1 MILQSLVELYNRR
14 AKLSDANEQPAPL
27 GFESK
32 EILFLIEIDSGGRFL
47 QFRDVRQ
54 GEGKARRARP
64 RIVPQGEKKTSGVKA
79 NLLWDTAEYVL
90 GCPVELK
97 GKASKPERLREQ
109 HLAFRQRI
117 ENLPEPAR
125 SDAGVAAV
133 LAFLD
138 ALDLEQLA
146 RDPLWEE
153 IRTSNPLMSFRLVHD
168 DDLVCQRPAVVAAC
182 RSLLSASD
190 NDGLC
195 LVSGEPAP
203 IERLHAAIKG
213 VWGAQTSGA
222 NIVSFNQASFASYG
236 KSQGANA
243 PVGKDAAA
251 KYTTALNDLLARN
264 SRQRAQV
271 GDTSMMFWSEQDS
284 AMEQGDF
291 LSLLGIAQEDDP
303 AAHTDRV
310 AKLYAAVRTGQYAQL
325 PEARQRFFVLGL
337 APNAAR
343 LSVRFWHVDTIA
355 GMSARFARWF
365 EDIALAHGPN
375 QPDALSLNSLLR
387 ACALQGKL
395 DNLPPSLGSDIL
407 RAVLTGAAYPQ
418 SWLHAALRRFRAE
431 RRGERSIDYP
441 RVAALKACLNR
452 MATNDKE
459 RLTVSLD
466 PDNTDIAYRLGRLFA
481 VLERIQEE
489 ANPRINAT
497 IRDRYFG
504 AASSNPM
511 TVFPTL
517 LRLKNHHLGKL
528 GKGRAKNLETLIGS
542 ITDALPGSNPFPAVF
557 DLAAQGR
564 FAVGYY
570 HQRQDSST
578 YRNHQENAA

>member
-1 MILQSLVELYNRR
+1 MILQSLVELYERR
-14 AKLSDANEQPAPL
+14 AELGDTNEQPAEV
-27 GFESK
+27 GFERK
-32 EILFLIEIDSGGRFL
+32 EIPFVVQIDSDGRFL

-64 RIVPQGEKKTSGVKA
+64 RIVPQGEKKASGVKA

-109 HLAFRQRI
+109 HSAFRQRI

-133 LAFLD
+133 LAFLN

-153 IRTSNPLMSFRLVHD
+153 IRTSNPLMSFRLSSD
-168 DDLVCQRPAVVAAC
+168 DDLVCQRPAVEAAC

-271 GDTSMMFWSEQDS
+271 GDTSMVFWSEQDS

-375 QPDALSLNSLLR
+375 QPEALPLNRLLR

-395 DNLPPSLGSDIL
+395 DHLPPSLGGDIL
-407 RAVLTGAAYPQ
+407 RSILSGAAYPQ
-418 SWLHAALRRFRAE
+418 SWLQAALRRCRAE
-431 RRGERSIDYP
+431 QEIDYP
-441 RVAALKACLNR
+441 RAAALKACLNR
-452 MATNDKE
+452 MATDDKE
-459 RLTVSLD
+459 KLTVSLD
-466 PDNTDIAYRLGRLFA
+466 PENTNVAYRLGRLFA

-489 ANPRINAT
+489 ANPGLNAT

-504 AASSNPM
+504 SASSNPLA
-511 TVFPTL
+511 VFPTL
-517 LRLKNHHLGKL
+517 NRLKNHHLAKIDSR
-528 GKGRAKNLETLIGS
+528 GRAQNLEKLVGAIIDG
-542 ITDALPGSNPFPAVF
+542 LPADVPFPPS
-557 DLAAQGR
+557 LALADQGR

-570 HQRQDSST
+570 HQRQHAST
-578 YRNHQENAA
+578 YRTVNEQETAA

>member
-1 MILQSLVELYNRR
+1 MILQSLVELYERR
-14 AKLSDANEQPAPL
+14 MKLSDANEQPAPL
-27 GFESK
+27 GFENK
-32 EILFLIEIDSGGRFL
+32 EIPFLIEIDSDGRFL
-47 QFRDVRQ
+47 QLRDVRL

-138 ALDLEQLA
+138 SLDLDQLA

-153 IRTSNPLMSFRLVHD
+153 IRTSNPLMSFRLSSD
-168 DDLVCQRPAVVAAC
+168 DDLVCQRPAVEAAC

-213 VWGAQTSGA
+213 VLGAQTSGA

-251 KYTTALNDLLARN
+251 KYTTALNDLLGRN

-271 GDTSMMFWSEQDS
+271 GDTSMVFWSEQDS

-365 EDIALAHGPN
+365 DDIALAHGPN

-452 MATNDKE
+452 MATTDKE

>member
-32 EILFLIEIDSGGRFL
+32 EIPFLIEIDSGGRFL

-109 HLAFRQRI
+109 HLAFRQRL
-117 ENLPEPAR
+117 ESLPESAR
-125 SDAGVAAV
+125 SDAGLAAV

-138 ALDLEQLA
+138 ALDLKQLA
-146 RDPLWEE
+146 SDPLWEE
-153 IRTSNPLMSFRLVHD
+153 IRTSNPLMSFRLVND
-168 DDLVCQRPAVVAAC
+168 DDLVCQRPAVVAAL

-195 LVSGEPAP
+195 LVTGERAA

-251 KYTTALNDLLARN
+251 KYTTALNDLLGRN

-271 GDTSMMFWSEQDS
+271 GDTSMVFWSEQDS

-310 AKLYAAVRTGQYAQL
+310 AKLYAAVRTGQYAQM
-325 PEARQRFFVLGL
+325 PEALQRFYVLGL

-355 GMSARFARWF
+355 GLSAHFARWF
-365 EDIALAHGPN
+365 EDIALAHRPN
-375 QPDALSLNSLLR
+375 QPDALPLNRMLR

-395 DNLPPSLGSDIL
+395 DHLPPSLGGDIL
-407 RAVLTGAAYPQ
+407 RSILSGAAYPQ
-418 SWLHAALRRFRAE
+418 SWLQAALRRCRAE
-431 RRGERSIDYP
+431 QEIDYP
-441 RVAALKACLNR
+441 RAAALKACLNR
-452 MATNDKE
+452 MATDDKE
-459 RLTVSLD
+459 KLTVSLD
-466 PDNTDIAYRLGRLFA
+466 PENTNVAYRLGRLFA

-489 ANPRINAT
+489 ANPGLNAT

-504 AASSNPM
+504 SASSNPLA
-511 TVFPTL
+511 VFPTL
-517 LRLKNHHLGKL
+517 NRLKNHHLAKIDSR
-528 GKGRAKNLETLIGS
+528 GRAQNLEKLVGAIIDG
-542 ITDALPGSNPFPAVF
+542 LPADVPFPPS
-557 DLAAQGR
+557 LALADQGR

-570 HQRQDSST
+570 HQRQHAST
-578 YRNHQENAA
+578 YRTVNEQETAA

>member
-1 MILQSLVELYNRR
+1 MILQSLVQLYDRR
-14 AKLSDANEQPAPL
+14 AQRDDVNEQPAPL

-32 EILFLIEIDSGGRFL
+32 EIPFLIEIDSAGRFL

-54 GEGKARRARP
+54 GEGKVRRAKL
-64 RIVPQGEKKTSGVKA
+64 RIVPQGTVRSSNIEP
-79 NLLWDTAEYVL
+79 NLLWDNLEYVL
-90 GCPVELK
+90 GCPMES
-97 GKASKPERLREQ
+97 KAKTSKPERLREQ

-117 ENLPEPAR
+117 ESLPEPAL

-146 RDPLWEE
+146 REPLWEE
-153 IRTSNPLMSFRLVHD
+153 IRTSNPLMSFLLAGD
-168 DDLVCQRPAVVAAC
+168 TDLVCQRPAVEDAC
-182 RSLLSASD
+182 RSLLSVSD

-195 LVSGEPAP
+195 LVSGEPAR

-222 NIVSFNQASFASYG
+222 NIVSFNQAAFESYG

-271 GDTSMMFWSEQDS
+271 GDTSMVFWSEHDS

-310 AKLYAAVRTGQYAQL
+310 AELYASVRSGQYAQQ
-325 PEARQRFFVLGL
+325 PEASQRFYALGL

-343 LSVRFWHVDTIA
+343 LAVRFWHVDTIA
-355 GMSARFARWF
+355 GMAGRFKRWF
-365 EDIALAHGPN
+365 EDIAVAHGPN
-375 QPDALSLNSLLR
+375 QPDALPLTRLLR

-395 DNLPPSLGSDIL
+395 DNLPPSLGGDIM
-407 RAVLTGAAYPQ
+407 RAILSGTAYPQ
-418 SWLHAALRRFRAE
+418 SWLQAALRRCRAE
-431 RRGERSIDYP
+431 QEIDYP

-452 MATNDKE
+452 MTTEDKE
-459 RLTVSLD
+459 KLTVSLD
-466 PDNTDIAYRLGRLFA
+466 QENTNVAYRLGRLFA

-489 ANPRINAT
+489 ANRGINAT

-504 AASSNPM
+504 SASSNPLA
-511 TVFPTL
+511 VFPTL
-517 LRLKNHHLGKL
+517 NRLKNHHLAKL
-528 GKGRAKNLETLIGS
+528 ENRGRAQNLEKLVGS
-542 ITDALPGSNPFPAVF
+542 IIEGLPADVPFPPS
-557 DLAAQGR
+557 LALADQGR

-570 HQRQDSST
+570 HQRQHDST
-578 YRNHQENAA
+578 YRTSNDQETAA

>member
-1 MILQSLVELYNRR
+1 MILQSLVELYDRR

-32 EILFLIEIDSGGRFL
+32 EIPFLIEIDSGGRFL

-117 ENLPEPAR
+117 EGLPESAR

-138 ALDLEQLA
+138 GLDLEQLA

-153 IRTSNPLMSFRLVHD
+153 IRTNNPLMSFRLSID

-195 LVSGEPAP
+195 LVNGEPAA

-271 GDTSMMFWSEQDS
+271 GDTSMVFWSEQDS

-310 AKLYAAVRTGQYAQL
+310 AKLYAAVRTGQYVQL
-325 PEARQRFFVLGL
+325 PEAQQRFFVLGL

-355 GMSARFARWF
+355 GMANRFANWF
-365 EDIALAHGPN
+365 KDIELAHGPN
-375 QPDALSLNSLLR
+375 QPDALPLTRLLR

-395 DNLPPSLGSDIL
+395 DNLPPNLGGDIM
-407 RAVLTGAAYPQ
+407 RSILTGTVYPQ
-418 SWLHAALRRFRAE
+418 SWLQAALRRCRAE
-431 RRGERSIDYP
+431 QEIDYP
-441 RVAALKACLNR
+441 RATALKACLNR
-452 MATNDKE
+452 MAIDDKE
-459 RLTVSLD
+459 KLTVSLD
-466 PDNTDIAYRLGRLFA
+466 QENTNVAYRLGRLFA

-489 ANPRINAT
+489 ANPGLNAT

-504 AASSNPM
+504 SASSNPLA
-511 TVFPTL
+511 VFPTL
-517 LRLKNHHLGKL
+517 NRLKNHHLAKIDSR
-528 GKGRAKNLETLIGS
+528 GRAQNLEKLVGS
-542 ITDALPGSNPFPAVF
+542 IIDGLPADAPFPPS
-557 DLAAQGR
+557 LALADQGR

-570 HQRQDSST
+570 HQRQHAST
-578 YRNHQENAA
+578 YRTVNEQETAA